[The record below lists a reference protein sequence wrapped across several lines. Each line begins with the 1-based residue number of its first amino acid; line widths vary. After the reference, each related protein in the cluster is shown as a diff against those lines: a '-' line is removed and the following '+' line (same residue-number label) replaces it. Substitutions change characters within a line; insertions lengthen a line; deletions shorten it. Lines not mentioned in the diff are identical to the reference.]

1 MGRPHSSPGS
11 THRAV
16 CAHSNNGEVQAM
28 NPRES
33 KGMLLGLI
41 GVIVFSL
48 TLPMTRIV
56 VAEWHPLLNGLG
68 RALVAAVPAA
78 ALLLWRR
85 ERLPDWAQIKSLF
98 VVSLGVVVAFPVFSA
113 WSMKYVPASHG
124 AVVNGFQ
131 PLCVAI
137 YAAWLSHKRPSRPF
151 LLCALAG
158 RAIVVAFA
166 FQASGGA
173 PQAGDLLMLVAV
185 GIGALGYA
193 EGARLARQMGGWQ
206 GICWALV
213 LSAPFLLLAV
223 GGLAWAHHAA
233 HPGPLSLK
241 VWLAF
246 GYVTLFSQF
255 IGFFA
260 WYAGLAMGGI
270 ARVGQV
276 QLLQIFFTMAFSA
289 LFFGEHVG
297 TSTWLYAPAVIV
309 TVVLVRKSS
318 VRPGPQ
324 PAVVAAGTTHAR

>member
-1 MGRPHSSPGS
+1 MR
-11 THRAV
+11 T
-16 CAHSNNGEVQAM
+16 
-28 NPRES
+28 RETE
-33 KGMLLGLI
+33 GMLLGLI
-41 GVIVFSL
+41 GVVIFSL

-56 VAEWHPLLNGLG
+56 VAEVHPLLNGLG
-68 RALVAAVPAA
+68 RALVAALPAA
-78 ALLLWRR
+78 ALLAWRR
-85 ERLPDWAQIKSLF
+85 EKWPSWPQVKSLA
-98 VVSLGVVVAFPVFSA
+98 VVSLGVIIAFPVFSA

-124 AVVNGFQ
+124 AVVNGLQ

-137 YAAWLSHKRPSRPF
+137 YAAWLSHERPSKLF
-151 LLCALAG
+151 WVSALAG
-158 RAIVVAFA
+158 SAIVVAFA
-166 FQASGGA
+166 VQTGGGGL
-173 PQAGDLLMLVAV
+173 QAGDLLMLVAV

-206 GICWALV
+206 VICWALV
-213 LSAPFLLLAV
+213 LSAPFLLLPV

-289 LFFGEHVG
+289 LFFGEHVSG
-297 TSTWLYAPAVIV
+297 STWLYAAAVIV
-309 TVVLVRKSS
+309 TVVLGRRAA
-318 VRPGPQ
+318 VRPAPPQ
-324 PAVVAAGTTHAR
+324 TQAVPAPAAGPTHAR